1 KEILITRQ
9 DTHLDSLAERLRE
22 KRVKNIIEPILSGQT
37 LPDTL
42 ADDRQYLIDLGLC
55 KMHPYGGLTIANP
68 IYREVLPRVLTV
80 TPMASLPMIAPTWLN
95 SEGEL
100 QQIPLL

>member
-1 KEILITRQ
+1 IK
-9 DTHLDSLAERLRE
+9 A
-22 KRVKNIIEPILSGQT
+22 IIEPM
-37 LPDTL
+37 L
-42 ADDRQYLIDLGLC
+42 AGLELGDIPNDDIQFVMDLGLC

>member
-1 KEILITRQ
+1 GLQLGDIP
-9 DTHLDSLAERLRE
+9 
-22 KRVKNIIEPILSGQT
+22 N
-37 LPDTL
+37 
-42 ADDRQYLIDLGLC
+42 DDIQFVMDLGLC

-80 TPMASLPMIAPTWLN
+80 TTMASLPMIAPTWLN